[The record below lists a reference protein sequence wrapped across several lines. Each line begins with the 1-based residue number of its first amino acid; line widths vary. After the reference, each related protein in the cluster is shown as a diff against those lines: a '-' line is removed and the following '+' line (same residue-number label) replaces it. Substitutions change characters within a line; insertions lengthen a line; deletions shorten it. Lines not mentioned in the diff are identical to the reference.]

1 MLRVLVADD
10 HPVVRQGLKQLTAE
24 TPDIVVVDAV
34 DNGDEVISKALA
46 TNCDVV
52 LLDISMPGKHWLDIL
67 SELKIQGSGLAVLVL
82 SIHAEEH
89 YALRALKAGAAGYL
103 TKESTSDEL
112 VAAIRKVASGRKY
125 VSSSLAEKLVAEL
138 AVDNEKD
145 LHDMLTN
152 REHQVMCM
160 IALGKTVSEIAIELM
175 LSVKTISTYRSR
187 ILEKMHMKTNA
198 EVIRYAIECRLV
210 D

>member
-10 HPVVRQGLKQLTAE
+10 HPVVRQGLRQLTSE
-24 TPDIVVVDAV
+24 TPDIVVVDEV

-46 TNCDVV
+46 TNCDVA

-67 SELKIQGSGLAVLVL
+67 SELKIQEPRLAVLVL

-138 AVDNEKD
+138 AADNERD
-145 LHDMLTN
+145 LHDILTN
-152 REHQVMCM
+152 REYQVMGM
-160 IALGKTVSEIAIELM
+160 IALGKTVSEIARELL

-198 EVIRYAIECRLV
+198 EITRYAIEYRLV
-210 D
+210 